1 MLFSFTG
8 NYNNN
13 FAIISNLRRAK
24 ILRESF
30 SFNRFCLDFSAAGAV
45 SCPRE
50 CDHFCVLKSTGPS
63 CSCRAG
69 FRLYDDLKTC
79 VLTEELLEEAV
90 QEMTDFVE
98 FPVVIVLL
106 AGFLVV
112 LCMAIITWYC
122 VTRDPPQRT
131 MSVYSDRSDD
141 LSSIPVAIRS
151 FNKPLHI
158 SIV

>member
-1 MLFSFTG
+1 MISSKAIFSQF
-8 NYNNN
+8 
-13 FAIISNLRRAK
+13 L
-24 ILRESF
+24 ILGIFGFGF
-30 SFNRFCLDFSAAGAV
+30 SQAFQPDFSAAGEV
-45 SCPRE
+45 NCPRE

-63 CSCRAG
+63 CSCRSG

-90 QEMTDFVE
+90 QEMSDYVE

-122 VTRDPPQRT
+122 VTKDSPQRT

-141 LSSIPVAIRS
+141 LSSIPVAIKS